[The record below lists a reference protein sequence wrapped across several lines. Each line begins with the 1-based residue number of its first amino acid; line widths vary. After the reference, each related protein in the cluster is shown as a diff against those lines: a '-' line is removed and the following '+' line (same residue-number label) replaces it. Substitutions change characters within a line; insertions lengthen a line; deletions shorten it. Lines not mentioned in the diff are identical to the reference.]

1 MTPAGLPATP
11 RPAWVLVSF
20 CLSAYGALCAV
31 SVIWLSDWGQH
42 GPGFAADY
50 GAAQRQAIGMALAC
64 GAALWWLRD
73 CLLHALL
80 RGLAAGSGRWPAQ
93 RWGRVLALLLGA
105 VLAVGALHWAHKL
118 QALPGLPGALQPWA
132 AAASRWAVAQGGLPV
147 RAALTVEL
155 LRLPAC
161 LLLAWCLYRWQHAG
175 LPWAGNLLLA
185 LAVALALGGGLWVS
199 EDKGPM
205 LVIAIAAVWLCAG
218 TLAAR
223 LAQITHRRWLALAL
237 GLALAA
243 AGMALVLLA
252 LPHLAPADRVAA
264 WRQPYTSRLEYLAQ
278 ISWFLQAAGLAGFG
292 LGRTP
297 WCGYTGAVVGRCL
310 GMPTE
315 TQSDYTLAALAGLWG
330 PLAALALVAL
340 CALWLLSLLRLAA
353 LAPRPQHGIDAA
365 GLAAS
370 AGALYAL
377 MLLAQLMV
385 TSLGNVGVLPLTGVT
400 MPLLSWGRASLL
412 GATLAMAM
420 VLPGRRAGRGQAG
433 AAGPWSAVS
442 SLAAL
447 GACVGLGCIAW
458 GFSQRLHDSPPAQ
471 MAKGR
476 ANPWLPLPGCV
487 RSADGLPLTG
497 LPMLRG
503 VQAAVCQPGNN
514 TALAAAPPDD
524 PALRQ
529 ALVLLAAQRPAAA
542 PVVHKGLP
550 IPRRAD
556 LATTLDA
563 ALQARANQ
571 LSDCLVGD
579 GLVSAGSTACDEL
592 LALPLR
598 QRYAQRFE
606 GAAVRSVSSVTL
618 RLRDGALLASAHA
631 RSACS
636 LAQMDN
642 SARPAHCPLEAARAL
657 ARPGRQ
663 SQQALHAHDMVA
675 STLKPWL
682 ADGLLSAPGGQRWL
696 IGAAREQLL
705 QALALSDTAFFIDQ
719 LLCFDRAGDPA
730 TCSGPAV
737 LARRA
742 QALGLAAP
750 IDLLARPGDTQP
762 TPRLLLPG
770 LPLDL
775 PPWPPTG
782 PGADVELAAARRCH
796 SRPAEQRWRACE
808 GPQLAALVAPLWG
821 QGGARSHPLAVA
833 HLDLKLVAAARGQ
846 AQVPGPHLL
855 ADGGTP
861 GPVGFNQA
869 HAELILEGLR
879 RSPLL
884 GTARSACASVRGPAG
899 CTGLGLAMKTG
910 TSLFPHHAMTVPQRA
925 AHCQAVFSAED
936 AVRASARTS
945 ARPLPPGLA
954 RYSRDALY
962 CALYPMKWAVLIEPE
977 RPGAEAL
984 LTVVLVE
991 RNARRDD
998 GRLDA
1003 GDDRGP
1009 NAAAEAAVLLHAQR
1023 LNKPPR

>member
-1 MTPAGLPATP
+1 MTPAAFPVAV
-11 RPAWVLVSF
+11 RPVQPVWALVLF

-31 SVIWLSDWGQH
+31 SVIWLSDWGRN
-42 GPGFAADY
+42 GPGFAAGY
-50 GAAQRQAIGMALAC
+50 GPAQVRAIGMALMF
-64 GAALWWLRD
+64 GLALWWLRD
-73 CLLHALL
+73 RLLHALL
-80 RGLAAGSGRWPAQ
+80 RRLAAGSGQRPAQ

-118 QALPGLPGALQPWA
+118 QALPGLPGTLQPWA

-175 LPWAGNLLLA
+175 LPWVGNLLLA

-205 LVIAIAAVWLCAG
+205 LVIAIAAVFLCAG

-223 LAQITHRRWLALAL
+223 LAQVPERRWLAAAL
-237 GLALAA
+237 GLGLAA
-243 AGMALVLLA
+243 AGMALLLLA
-252 LPHLAPADRVAA
+252 LPHLAPADRLAA
-264 WRQPYTSRLEYLAQ
+264 WRQPYASRLEYLAQ
-278 ISWFLQAAGLAGFG
+278 ITWFLQAAGPGGFG
-292 LGRTP
+292 LGRSP

-330 PLAALALVAL
+330 PLAALALATL

-353 LAPRPQHGIDAA
+353 LAPRPQNGIDAA

-370 AGALYAL
+370 AGGLYAL
-377 MLLAQLMV
+377 MLLAQWMV

-420 VLPGRRAGRGQAG
+420 VLPGRRAGRGHTA

-447 GACVGLGCIAW
+447 GACLGLGCTAW
-458 GFSQRLHDSPPAQ
+458 GLSQRLHDIAPAQ
-471 MAKGR
+471 LAQGR

-487 RSADGLPLTG
+487 RSADGLPLSG

-503 VQAAVCQPGNN
+503 LQAAVCQPGDNP
-514 TALAAAPPDD
+514 ALAAAPPDD

-529 ALVLLAAQRPAAA
+529 ALVRLAAQQPVAA
-542 PVVHKGLP
+542 PVVYKGLH

-556 LATTLDA
+556 LPTTLDA
-563 ALQARANQ
+563 ALQARSNQ
-571 LSDCLVGD
+571 FTECLVGA
-579 GLVSAGSTACDEL
+579 GLVGGASPDCANL
-592 LALPLR
+592 LAPPLR
-598 QRYAQRFE
+598 QRYGQRFE
-606 GAAVRSVSSVTL
+606 GAAVRSVSSVSL

-636 LAQMDN
+636 QAQMDN
-642 SARPAHCPLEAARAL
+642 SARPAHCPPEAARAL

-663 SQQALHAHDMVA
+663 SQQALRAHDMVA
-675 STLKPWL
+675 STVKPWL
-682 ADGLLSAPGGQRWL
+682 TDSLLSAPGGQRWL
-696 IGAAREQLL
+696 SGAPREQLL
-705 QALALSDTAFFIDQ
+705 QALALSDTAFFIDH
-719 LLCFDRAGDPA
+719 LLCFDRTGDPA

-750 IDLLARPGDTQP
+750 TNLLARPADTP
-762 TPRLLLPG
+762 STPRLLLPG

-782 PGADVELAAARRCH
+782 PGAEVELAAAQRCH
-796 SRPAEQRWRACE
+796 SRPVELRWRACE

-833 HLDLKLVAAARGQ
+833 HLYLKLVAAARGQ
-846 AQVPGPHLL
+846 AQVPAPHVL
-855 ADGGTP
+855 ADGGAP
-861 GPVGFNQA
+861 APVGFRQA

-879 RSPLL
+879 RSPLV
-884 GTARSACASVRGPAG
+884 GTARSACVSVRGPEG
-899 CTGLGLAMKTG
+899 CSGLGLAMKTG
-910 TSLFPHHAMTVPQRA
+910 TSLFPHHAMTAPQRA

-936 AVRASARTS
+936 ASRASAGS
-945 ARPLPPGLA
+945 NARPLPPALA
-954 RYSRDALY
+954 RDAVY

-977 RPGAEAL
+977 RPGVDAL

-1009 NAAAEAAVLLHAQR
+1009 NAAAEAALLLHAQH

>member
-1 MTPAGLPATP
+1 MTSAGIPVTP
-11 RPAWVLVSF
+11 RPVWALVLF
-20 CLSAYGALCAV
+20 CLIAYGALCAV
-31 SVIWLSDWGQH
+31 SVIWLADWGQN
-42 GPGFAADY
+42 GPGFAAGY
-50 GAAQRQAIGMALAC
+50 GAAQRQAMGVALAC
-64 GAALWWLRD
+64 GAGLWGLRD
-73 CLLHALL
+73 RLLHALL
-80 RGLAAGSGRWPAQ
+80 RCLAGRPGQRPAL
-93 RWGRVLALLLGA
+93 RWGGLLALLLGA
-105 VLAVGALHWAHKL
+105 VLAIGALHWAHKL

-175 LPWAGNLLLA
+175 LPWSGNLLLA

-218 TLAAR
+218 TLASL
-223 LAQITHRRWLALAL
+223 LAQLPNRRWQAWAL
-237 GLALAA
+237 GLGLAA
-243 AGMALVLLA
+243 AGMALLLLA

-264 WRQPYTSRLEYLAQ
+264 WRLPYASRLEYLAQ
-278 ISWFLQAAGLAGFG
+278 ITWFLQAAGPAGFG

-330 PLAALALVAL
+330 PLAALAVVAL

-370 AGALYAL
+370 AGALYAM

-400 MPLLSWGRASLL
+400 LPLLSWGRASLL

-420 VLPGRRAGRGQAG
+420 VLPGRKAGRGRAQA
-433 AAGPWSAVS
+433 ASPWSAVS
-442 SLAAL
+442 TLAAL
-447 GACVGLGCIAW
+447 GAGVGLACTAW
-458 GFSQRLHDSPPAQ
+458 GFSQRLHDKPPAQ
-471 MAKGR
+471 LAQGR
-476 ANPWLPLPGCV
+476 ANPWLPLPGCL
-487 RSADGLPLTG
+487 RSADGLPLSG

-503 VQAAVCQPGNN
+503 LQAAVCQPGDNP
-514 TALAAAPPDD
+514 ALLAALPATLPATVPDD

-529 ALVLLAAQRPAAA
+529 ALLRLAAQQ
-542 PVVHKGLP
+542 PVAGPVMHKGLP
-550 IPRRAD
+550 IRRRAD
-556 LATTLDA
+556 LPTTLDA
-563 ALQARANQ
+563 ALQARSQQIA
-571 LSDCLVGD
+571 DCLVGE
-579 GLVSAGSTACDEL
+579 GLVGGPSEACDDL

-606 GAAVRSVSSVTL
+606 GAAVRSVSSLTL

-636 LAQMDN
+636 QAQMDN
-642 SARPAHCPLEAARAL
+642 NPRPAHCPPEAARAL

-663 SQQALHAHDMVA
+663 SQQALHANDMVA

-682 ADGLLSAPGGQRWL
+682 ADSLLSAPGGQRWL
-696 IGAAREQLL
+696 SGAAREQLL

-782 PGADVELAAARRCH
+782 QGAEVELAAARRCH
-796 SRPAEQRWRACE
+796 SRPAEQRWRACQ

-833 HLDLKLVAAARGQ
+833 HLYLKLAAAARGQ
-846 AQVPGPHLL
+846 TQVPAPHLL

-861 GPVGFNQA
+861 GPVGFSLA
-869 HAELILEGLR
+869 HADLILEGLR
-879 RSPLL
+879 RSPLV

-899 CTGLGLAMKTG
+899 CIGLGLGLKTG
-910 TSLFPHHAMTVPQRA
+910 TSLFPHHAMTAAQRE
-925 AHCQAVFSAED
+925 AHCRAVFTAED
-936 AVRASARTS
+936 SHRAS

-954 RYSRDALY
+954 RDALY
-962 CALYPMKWAVLIEPE
+962 CALYPMKWAVLIEPQ

-984 LTVVLVE
+984 LTLVLVE
-991 RNARRDD
+991 RNTQRD

-1003 GDDRGP
+1003 GEDRGP
-1009 NAAAEAAVLLHAQR
+1009 NAAAEAALLLHAQR